1 MRNVPSSRLESSGAP
16 AYTGDAI
23 TEVRREAALLK
34 TGALQSAILNS
45 ANFSSIATDE
55 KGVIQ
60 LFNVGAERMLGY
72 AASEVV
78 DKITPADISDPQE
91 VIARAISLSLELAT
105 AITPGF
111 EALVFKASRGI
122 EDIYE
127 LTYIR
132 KDGSRFPAIV
142 SVTALRDDSGAII
155 GYLLI
160 GTDNTARKHA
170 EEALLKAGALQ
181 NAIFSSAN
189 FSCIATDEKG
199 VIQVFN
205 VGAERSLG
213 YTQAE
218 AVNKF
223 TAANLHDPE
232 EVIARAK
239 ALSVEF
245 ATPIAPGFEA
255 LVFKAARGIED
266 IYELTKIRKDG
277 SRFPA
282 VISVTALRDAHAA
295 IIGYLLIGTDNT
307 ARRQVEEERMKLDQ
321 QLRDQQF
328 YTRSLIESNNDA
340 LMATDPRGIITDV
353 NKQTEALTG
362 CTRDELIGAPFK
374 NYFTDP
380 ARAEAGINQV
390 LSEGK
395 VTDYELSAQ
404 AVDGKVTVVSYNA
417 TTFHDRDRKLRGVFA
432 AARDVTER
440 KRFECKL
447 QETNV
452 ELERAR
458 AAAESANRA
467 KSDFLS
473 SMSHEIRT
481 PMNAILGMADM
492 LWESRLDAEQMQY
505 VDVFRRAGASLLVLI
520 NDILDLSKIESGH
533 LELENV
539 GFDLEEVVN
548 QAIELTAVKARAK
561 GILLISRLVPGV
573 VTSLTGDPMRLRQV
587 LINLLGNAI
596 KFTESGEVVLALQKH
611 EFGKPGEIEFTVS
624 DTGIGIEPEKLETI
638 FEDFTQADTSTTRSY
653 GGTGLGLGIS
663 RRIVAAMGGSLT
675 ASSVIGKGSTFRFTA
690 QFVPAPERA
699 QEVRVVHEDLLG
711 KRVLLID
718 DNATSCFILRET
730 LEGWGLHSDTF
741 RLPREALTHLREEME
756 GVKPYSLAIIDH
768 CMPEMGGFE
777 TAAEIRRIA
786 GQLPIVMLSSEAN
799 PGDAARRVE
808 AGLSGYAVKPVAR
821 TQLLRL
827 VSDATAVREYPRLP
841 AAGNVGIEETE
852 PVKPA
857 RLLVAEDSP
866 DNRLLVQVYLKGS
879 PYHLTFA
886 EDGKSA
892 AEQFASSDFDL
903 ILMDVRMPV
912 MDGLGATRAIRTLEG
927 ERGAAPV
934 PIIALT
940 ANASSQDIERSRL
953 AGCNAHLSK
962 PISKFEL
969 LRTIEQYRR
978 PQILAATAQP
988 ESPEPIRIEMP
999 VGLEDIVPGYL
1010 ANRKK
1015 EVPEM
1020 LGLLAASDF
1029 ERVSMLGHNLKGTA
1043 RGYGFSDLI
1052 AMGAALE
1059 RSADQRDCGALRTQI
1074 AELGKYL
1081 DRVQLVPVGVGVE
1094 HAV

>member
-1 MRNVPSSRLESSGAP
+1 MNETIAIPP
-16 AYTGDAI
+16 ADGPCHTSDAI

-34 TGALQSAILNS
+34 TGALQNAILSS

-72 AASEVV
+72 TAAEVV

-91 VIARAISLSLELAT
+91 VIARARSLSLELAT
-105 AITPGF
+105 PIMPGF

-132 KDGSRFPAIV
+132 KDGTRFPAVV
-142 SVTALRDDSGAII
+142 SVTALRDDFGGII

-181 NAIFSSAN
+181 NAIFESAN

-199 VIQVFN
+199 VIQLFN
-205 VGAERSLG
+205 VGAERMLG
-213 YTQAE
+213 YTATE
-218 AVNKF
+218 VVN
-223 TAANLHDPE
+223 TLSATSLHDPQ

-239 ALSVEF
+239 ALSAEF

-255 LVFKAARGIED
+255 MVFKAARGIED

-277 SRFPA
+277 SRLSA
-282 VISVTALRDAHAA
+282 VVSITALRNAQGG
-295 IIGYLLIGTDNT
+295 IIGYLLIGSDNT
-307 ARRQVEEERMKLDQ
+307 ARLQIEEERLRLDQ

-328 YTRSLIESNNDA
+328 YTRSLIESNIDA

-362 CTRDELIGAPFK
+362 CTRDELIGAPFR
-374 NYFTDP
+374 NYFTDSV
-380 ARAEAGINQV
+380 RAEAGINQV

-395 VTDYELSAQ
+395 VTNYELTAR
-404 AVDGKVTVVSYNA
+404 ARDGKLTVVSYNA
-417 TTFHDRDRKLRGVFA
+417 TTFHDRNRNLRGVFA

-440 KRFECKL
+440 KLFERTL
-447 QETNV
+447 QETNA
-452 ELERAR
+452 ELERAK

-467 KSDFLS
+467 KSVFLS

-533 LELENV
+533 LELESV

-561 GILLISRLVPGV
+561 GILLISRLVPGL
-573 VTSLTGDPMRLRQV
+573 VTALTGDPMRLRQV

-596 KFTESGEVVLALQKH
+596 KFTETGEVVLAVRN
-611 EFGKPGEIEFTVS
+611 EESGKAGEIAFAVS
-624 DTGIGIEPEKLETI
+624 DTGIGIAPEKLETI
-638 FEDFTQADTSTTRSY
+638 FDDFTQADASTTRSY

-675 ASSVIGKGSTFRFTA
+675 AASTVGKGSTFRFTA

-699 QEVRVVHEDLLG
+699 QEAQVVHEDLLG

-741 RLPREALTHLREEME
+741 RLPREALTHLREEMDGDE
-756 GVKPYSLAIIDH
+756 PYSLAIVDH
-768 CMPEMGGFE
+768 CMPQMGGFE

-786 GQLPIVMLSSEAN
+786 RKLPIVMLSSEAN

-808 AGLSGYAVKPVAR
+808 ADLSGYAVKPVAR

-827 VSDATAVREYPRLP
+827 ISDATAVREYPRLLP
-841 AAGNVGIEETE
+841 AGSVGLRETE
-852 PVKPA
+852 PAMAA

-886 EDGKSA
+886 EDGKA
-892 AEQFASSDFDL
+892 AVDQFAGSDFDL

-912 MDGLGATRAIRTLEG
+912 MDGLGATRAIRAIER
-927 ERGAAPV
+927 ERGADPI

-940 ANASSQDIERSRL
+940 ANASSQDIERSGV

-969 LRTIEQYRR
+969 LRTIEKFRR
-978 PQILAATAQP
+978 LPKSAATAQP
-988 ESPEPIRIEMP
+988 KLPEPIRIEMP
-999 VGLEDIVPGYL
+999 AGLEDIVPGYL
-1010 ANRKK
+1010 ANRKR
-1015 EVPEM
+1015 EIPEM
-1020 LGLLAASDF
+1020 IDLLAASDYQ
-1029 ERVSMLGHNLKGTA
+1029 RVSVLGHNLKGSA
-1043 RGYGFSDLI
+1043 RGYGFPDLI
-1052 AMGAALE
+1052 PVGLALE
-1059 RSADQRDCGALRTQI
+1059 QAADRKDCGTLRTQI
-1074 AELGKYL
+1074 ADLGKYL
-1081 DRVQLVPVGVGVE
+1081 DRVQLVAPVVP
-1094 HAV
+1094 